1 MSNLSASASAATSK
15 PGVTQ
20 PVSKS
25 WKTTAIGI
33 VLALSGFV
41 AFSPE
46 AFGGNNAFI
55 VKLCKFINI
64 GGLAALGVTAKDFD
78 VTGGSQ
84 PITDKQHPMS

>member
-1 MSNLSASASAATSK
+1 MSNLSASTPATPSQSR
-15 PGVTQ
+15 VTQ
-20 PVSKS
+20 SISKS
-25 WKTTAIGI
+25 WKTTTIGI

-46 AFGGNNAFI
+46 AFGGSDAFV

-78 VTGGSQ
+78 VTGGSKKTADDSN
-84 PITDKQHPMS
+84 PAA